1 MNKVHPPWRALG
13 IGRCYGSSFSSVPKD
28 KAHHR
33 IVTDS
38 RLVVDE
44 LSSCY
49 LFFGLDRA
57 MTNKKS
63 TISKT
68 KSKSRL
74 QLGLVLL
81 AWWSGTIALFYIPK
95 DQPHPIGFANG
106 TRVGRNL
113 PFDLVW
119 IDHQEPNTRS
129 KTMTK
134 YITLFVCCWRSVL
147 RYACSLC
154 SLFSEDQL
162 YRFESSTVSGPV
174 RVDDELFHHAFAFGF
189 VSRPTQ

>member
-1 MNKVHPPWRALG
+1 
-13 IGRCYGSSFSSVPKD
+13 
-28 KAHHR
+28 
-33 IVTDS
+33 
-38 RLVVDE
+38 VDE

-63 TISKT
+63 AISKT
-68 KSKSRL
+68 KSNSRL
-74 QLGLVLL
+74 LRCLVLL

-106 TRVGRNL
+106 TKVGRNL

-189 VSRPTQ
+189 VSRPTQQ